1 MRLAE
6 SYITNAVY
14 APLSRARV
22 RQVPMSLSS
31 GQQLLCLSV
40 LFFSLPVSL
49 LPLLFF
55 FLSFDLDPV
64 LDVCVRAS
72 RYNICRQ
79 PLLSPC

>member
-31 GQQLLCLSV
+31 GQQLTLSICPF
-40 LFFSLPVSL
+40 LFIARFP
-49 LPLLFF
+49 PPCPPI